1 MQLFKVGFLHY
12 GSPLVEQGEIHLQFA
27 VEEKCREWIAINNG
41 LALDYRGLPIY
52 RFLGALNAS

>member
-12 GSPLVEQGEIHLQFA
+12 GEQGEIHLQFT

-52 RFLGALNAS
+52 RFLGAL